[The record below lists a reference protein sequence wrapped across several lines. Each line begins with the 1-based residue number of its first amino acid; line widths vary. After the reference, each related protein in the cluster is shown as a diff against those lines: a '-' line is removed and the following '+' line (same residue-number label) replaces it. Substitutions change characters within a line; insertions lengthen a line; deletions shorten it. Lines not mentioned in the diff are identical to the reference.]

1 MSTSAFLQELATLYM
16 SMFDADPDMGKQR
29 EKSCAKSSH
38 HGKSVEQWKKLEVLH
53 NMMDGWGKNTHD
65 LPWRTSMF
73 QDAFLEEFEFRDM
86 WSPKLWP
93 RERTESKSMAGW
105 QDGGTPWNTMIFSL
119 TSWFHLINYLTDFNI
134 FLKYNLFQNLSIF
147 QHRPLVVVSA
157 QGYFTG
163 RAPTADEFQMHW
175 SQMDLL
181 RVGRVSKKDLAKWLK
196 NGAPQVGVLHPK
208 MVIFLVDW
216 PWILVIYLWIFLWA
230 SWLFDVW
237 GCDVDTSFLYLMLLM
252 LLCGGS
258 TCVG

>member
-1 MSTSAFLQELATLYM
+1 MLIRTWENNVKSHVQNHRTMGNPSSNEKNWKFCITWWMDEGKTHMTSHEEPPCFRTLSSRNSSFATCGVRNFDLAKGQ
-16 SMFDADPDMGKQR
+16 SRRAWQ
-29 EKSCAKSSH
+29 
-38 HGKSVEQWKKLEVLH
+38 
-53 NMMDGWGKNTHD
+53 DG
-65 LPWRTSMF
+65 R
-73 QDAFLEEFEFRDM
+73 
-86 WSPKLWP
+86 
-93 RERTESKSMAGW
+93 MAGW